1 MFRSNP
7 LTDKKSGASVARRLS
22 LQAVALLAGTLAII
36 SISMALVVEGNSRTR
51 LANAAGD
58 KAAALA
64 DSVDAFDAT
73 ARMMTERAY
82 QPFRKKFAE
91 HFELDVANGML
102 KSWGMLLNG
111 DNSEADSFHLANGG
125 VATIFMRKGDDFERV
140 STSLK
145 KENGERAVGTTLARN
160 HAAYPLML
168 QGKAYTGRAVL
179 FGQAYMT
186 HYEPV
191 KDAAGQVV
199 GILFIGFDIRD
210 FQASLDKLVSD
221 ATYFQSG
228 GTVIIDPRTANADA
242 LFISPPALA
251 GKKVLEVNPAAGPML
266 DEMRAGDDVFVRE
279 SVALLNPQISK
290 PWAVKRYTNASGWW
304 VIAEVSDD
312 EAMASHWRMMYMFW
326 GLLIFTTALL
336 GVGLFVLIRRNVSA
350 PLRELTNAVTTVSQ
364 GDLTQAFHT
373 TRRDELGTLVV
384 EVEAMR
390 QRFLD
395 MMRQLRSAA
404 DSINT
409 ASQEIATGNQDLSSR
424 TEQTASNLQ
433 QTAASM
439 EQLTGTVRQS
449 ADSARQANQLAA
461 TAAEVAARGG
471 SVVSQVV
478 TTMDEINSSSRKIND
493 IIGVIDGIAFQTNIL
508 ALNAAV
514 EAARAGE
521 QGRGF
526 AVVAGEVRNLAQ
538 RSAEAAKEI
547 KGLIGASVER
557 VDAGSRLVADA
568 GQTMSEIVGSVQRV
582 SDIIGEI
589 TAASGEQSEGI
600 GQVNVA
606 VSQLDQMTQQNAAL
620 VEQSAAA
627 AQSLKEQADRL
638 AQVVQVF
645 RIGQE
650 TATEPVLRATPVPVA
665 LPKAASSSAVVSTKA
680 SAAAP
685 AKQAATP
692 APTRTKAAPVA
703 QATPAPRAAP
713 ASTTPAPS
721 TAEGEWESF

>member
-7 LTDKKSGASVARRLS
+7 PKDNKSGASVARRLS

-36 SISMALVVEGNSRTR
+36 SISLAFVVEGNSRTS
-51 LANAAGD
+51 LATAAGD

-125 VATIFMRKGDDFERV
+125 VATIFMRKGDDFERI

-168 QGKAYTGRAVL
+168 QGKPYTGRAVL
-179 FGQAYMT
+179 FGNAYMT

-210 FQASLDKLVSD
+210 FQASLDKLVTD
-221 ATYFQSG
+221 ATFFQSG
-228 GTVIIDPRTANADA
+228 GTVIIDPRESNANA

-251 GKKVLEVNPAAGPML
+251 GKKVLEVNPQAGEMM
-266 DEMRAGDDVFVRE
+266 DEMRAGQDVFVRE
-279 SVALLNPQISK
+279 SAALLNPQITH
-290 PWAVKRYTNASGWW
+290 PWAVKRDTRASGWW

-336 GVGLFVLIRRNVSA
+336 GAGLFVLIRRNVSA
-350 PLRELTNAVTTVSQ
+350 PLRDLTNAVTTVSQ
-364 GDLTQAFHT
+364 GDLTQAFQT
-373 TRRDELGTLVV
+373 TRRDELGTLVI

-404 DSINT
+404 DNINT
-409 ASQEIATGNQDLSSR
+409 ASQEIATGNQDLSAR

-449 ADSARQANQLAA
+449 ADAARQANQLAA
-461 TAAEVAARGG
+461 SAAEVAARGG

-478 TTMDEINSSSRKIND
+478 TTMDEINHSSRKIND

-600 GQVNVA
+600 GQANVA
-606 VSQLDQMTQQNAAL
+606 VNQLDQMTQQNAAL
-620 VEQSAAA
+620 VEESAAA
-627 AQSLKEQADRL
+627 AQSLKEQAERLSDAVAVFRL
-638 AQVVQVF
+638 A
-645 RIGQE
+645 
-650 TATEPVLRATPVPVA
+650 P
-665 LPKAASSSAVVSTKA
+665 
-680 SAAAP
+680 
-685 AKQAATP
+685 QAA
-692 APTRTKAAPVA
+692 
-703 QATPAPRAAP
+703 
-713 ASTTPAPS
+713 
-721 TAEGEWESF
+721 